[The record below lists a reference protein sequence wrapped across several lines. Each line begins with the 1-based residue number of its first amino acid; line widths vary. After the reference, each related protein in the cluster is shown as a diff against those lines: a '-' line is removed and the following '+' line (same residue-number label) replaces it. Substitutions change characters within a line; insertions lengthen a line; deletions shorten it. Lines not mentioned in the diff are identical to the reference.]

1 VVVSGFQG
9 KTLKC
14 FLENLSWL
22 ILLDSNLF
30 SEVMVYTDDIEIAEV
45 ARQYGAN
52 VSFYRS
58 EKTSDDYATTFDVLD
73 EVLTK
78 YQNSGKRFDDLCCL
92 YPCAPFVNSQK
103 LRTAYKTLCEGS
115 FETVIP
121 VVAYSF
127 PIRRSFIVK
136 DNKLSYKYLEF
147 EKYRSQDLE
156 KMYHDTGQFY
166 WCTVKSLIK
175 NGSIINPNTGFLEL
189 TELEMQDIDN
199 EVDWQ
204 MAELKYKLLSQ

>member
-1 VVVSGFQG
+1 MVS
-9 KTLKC
+9 
-14 FLENLSWL
+14 
-22 ILLDSNLF
+22 
-30 SEVMVYTDDIEIAEV
+30 TDDIQIAEL
-45 ARQYGAN
+45 ASQYGAN
-52 VSFYRS
+52 VPFYRS

-103 LRTAYKTLCEGS
+103 LRTAYMTLCEGS

-127 PIRRSFIVK
+127 PIQRSFFIR
-136 DNKLSYKYLEF
+136 DNKLLYKYPEF
-147 EKYRSQDLE
+147 EKSRSQDLE
-156 KMYHDTGQFY
+156 KTYHDTGQIY
-166 WCTVKSLIK
+166 WCKVNSLI
-175 NGSIINPNTGFLEL
+175 NNRGIMNQNTGFLEL
-189 TELEMQDIDN
+189 TELEVQDTDN

-204 MAELKYKLLSQ
+204 LAELKYKLLNQ